1 MDPTTTALIIS
12 QSITFFLLIIS
23 ELLPFANLPYNG
35 ILQTFIDLLQQTV
48 VAHTVQLTTLKSE
61 QIKDVEPPVLIDS

>member
-48 VAHTVQLTTLKSE
+48 VAHTVQLTTLKTEST
-61 QIKDVEPPVLIDS
+61 KDVEPPVLIDS